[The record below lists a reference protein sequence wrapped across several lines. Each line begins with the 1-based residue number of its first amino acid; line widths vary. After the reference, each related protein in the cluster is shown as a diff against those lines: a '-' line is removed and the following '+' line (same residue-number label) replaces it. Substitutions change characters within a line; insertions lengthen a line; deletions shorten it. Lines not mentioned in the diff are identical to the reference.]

1 MTEHCRSGPAAP
13 RRITQSFVSR
23 NVPRSDGGGK
33 IGLEKVEY
41 ELRDGG
47 CLLFRHEMAEI
58 RLTKEHPV
66 AVRPVSRR

>member
-1 MTEHCRSGPAAP
+1 MVE
-13 RRITQSFVSR
+13 V
-23 NVPRSDGGGK
+23 K